1 MYVVDNIDNQE
12 KCKEIVLDICKDF
25 PIKGN

>member
-1 MYVVDNIDNQE
+1 MYVVDNIGNQE
-12 KCKEIVLDICKDF
+12 EYKEIVLDICKDF